1 MTIFRKY
8 AAPLSA
14 LCCLLLAFAAPYLI
28 PIDPDSAVFRSGTLG
43 LLLILACLYPVD
55 QAFRRANRRQLVCGF
70 GFALLFSAAL
80 SLGSELFVYDG
91 LLRGMGSLLR
101 RIAVPLMAAP
111 ALGALTARLFSTY
124 PRRTK
129 KRPEAALTS
138 AKVRKKPSV
147 CIRGRFVAISYTTK
161 KLHFPLWGYALVI
174 LLGWLPV
181 WLAFFPGMINYDF
194 PAQYQQHL
202 AHAYS
207 TLHPLLHS
215 ALSNGLMSLGE
226 SLSSPMLGLLLNTV
240 LQMLVFAFALAYS
253 CTFAQKHGAP
263 AWMLLLMTAAYALL
277 PIFSTMALSTC
288 KDTLF
293 SAAVLVLSLQ
303 SFALLEDSESFFRK
317 KANLFLYVL
326 CGVGTALLRN
336 NGLFA
341 FALLIPGLLLAA
353 KGFRRQTALLLAACL
368 CAAGLVNGGLT
379 LLLHPSSENTS
390 FQLYSIPAQQL
401 VRAYNSGR
409 MSEADKAEIR
419 SWYVSEEGLVVHP
432 HLADPAKGYLDR
444 DRIQRE
450 GGAFLDLWQ
459 KHAKTYA
466 HEYLEAFLMLNV
478 GSWYPDDL
486 SHSTIYPDVS
496 YNDKGYLQL
505 QEVDMTEYGIRT
517 TCYLPAVRNLF
528 ERICRRNSYQK
539 YPILSVLFAV
549 ATPFWLLMLAC
560 AKLISDKRARLIP
573 CALGALGIW
582 LGYLF
587 GPCTLPRYALPLFCL
602 APVMLA
608 AAFSQRGNDG
618 ALPQVRET
626 RIVAVPAPCDFQFPS
641 C

>member
-14 LCCLLLAFAAPYLI
+14 FCCLLLAFAAPYLI
-28 PIDPDSAVFRSGTLG
+28 PVNPNSAVFRSGMLG
-43 LLLILACLYPVD
+43 LMLVLACLHPVW
-55 QAFRRANRRQLVCGF
+55 QAFRQANRRQLICGW
-70 GFALLFSAAL
+70 GFALFFAAAL

-91 LLRGMGSLLR
+91 LLRGLGSLLR

-111 ALGALTARLFSTY
+111 ALGALAARLFSAKPGEAKT
-124 PRRTK
+124 PR
-129 KRPEAALTS
+129 
-138 AKVRKKPSV
+138 
-147 CIRGRFVAISYTTK
+147 
-161 KLHFPLWGYALVI
+161 FPLWGYALAI

-202 AHAYS
+202 DHAYS

-215 ALSNGLMSLGE
+215 ALSNGLMALGE
-226 SLSSPMLGLLLNTV
+226 ALASPTFGLLLNTV

-253 CTFAQKHGAP
+253 CMFAQKRGAP
-263 AWMLLLMTAAYALL
+263 AWLLTLMTAAYALL

-303 SFALLEDSESFFRK
+303 SFALLEDSEAFFRK

-326 CGVGTALLRN
+326 CGIGTALLRN

-341 FALLIPGLLLAA
+341 FALLIPSLFLAA

-368 CAAGLVNGGLT
+368 CAAGLVNSGLT

-401 VRAYNSGR
+401 VRAYNSGT

-419 SWYVSEEGLVVHP
+419 SWYVSDEGLVVHP

-444 DRIQRE
+444 ERIQRE
-450 GGAFLDLWQ
+450 GGVFLDLWR

-505 QEVDMTEYGIRT
+505 QEVDMAEYGIRT

-539 YPILSVLFAV
+539 YSMISLLFAV
-549 ATPFWLLMLAC
+549 ATPFWLILLAC
-560 AKLISDKRARLIP
+560 AKLISDKRACLLSA
-573 CALGALGIW
+573 ALGVLGIW
-582 LGYLF
+582 ASYLF

-602 APVMLA
+602 APPLLA
-608 AAFSQRGNDG
+608 AAFSQRCNDG
-618 ALPQVRET
+618 ALPHVRESHIKT
-626 RIVAVPAPCDFQFPS
+626 
-641 C
+641 